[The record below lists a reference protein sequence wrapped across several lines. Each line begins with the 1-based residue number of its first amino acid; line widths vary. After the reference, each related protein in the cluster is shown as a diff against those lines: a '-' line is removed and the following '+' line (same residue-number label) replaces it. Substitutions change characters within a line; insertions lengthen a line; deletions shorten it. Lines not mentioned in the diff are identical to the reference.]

1 MSNLNVEQ
9 TQQLNLYL
17 KKNPKVSREKA
28 IQLLFGKKKNT
39 SSVTGKGVTLEH
51 NTQNAP
57 KPQTIYLQSGRKVV
71 YTRLKDGR
79 LACKYY
85 GADGT
90 AIKPDYFKKVEGN
103 ISISTDNTSY
113 TLTKKG
119 KRSKAIKA
127 KNPRLGVLDQ
137 NIVKLNNEEKRLNK
151 IKNQQGFIG
160 NGWDWIKNK
169 TGLGD
174 GSDKAQKQLDSERQM
189 LTQMRNP
196 NAKIDASQFEKITG
210 QKCTKA
216 NLEKF
221 KQGELSQT
229 SAKINGYQEGQEM
242 AVDIVADTVS
252 GIAAIPVYGAAV
264 AAAPFT
270 GGTSIAIGI
279 AAAGATGALLKV
291 GIKAADAASGGRQ
304 YTLNDAGHDAATGT
318 FSGILAPV
326 TGGLGGAI
334 GKTVATKVG
343 LQTVKTVGKE
353 IAEDVVESGFKQTL
367 KTSLINPGA
376 YKYVG
381 EGVGKKA
388 LAYGSEILADGAVN
402 GGIDNGFRTAI
413 NGGSLSDVVE
423 SAGEGALFAPLVGLG
438 IKGSGY
444 AFGKIPFNKIPETA
458 PQVVI
463 LKKSPHNLYPESDAA
478 ELTLMKENLLKR
490 AKGTEKIELMGITE
504 HSFPDNEYVVLKE
517 TQSGSNPGFW
527 AEHKSSGNLYYMKTA
542 NGQQNITEHIS
553 SQLYRAAGIDTPEMN
568 LIEGPGFKFG
578 VSSNNCWIKSKAITG
593 LKPLEQNPKAAYEG
607 FAVDAWLANWD
618 AVCSGNTLLKN
629 GNAVRV
635 DFGGTLNF
643 RARGA
648 KKQFGNEVPE
658 LSTLLNPKINPE
670 SAKVFKNMTREN
682 LISSLERVQSV
693 TDNDIQKIYSSVK
706 TYINPEIFE
715 SIKNRKTYLNY
726 ILYEAK
732 NIKMK
737 PCQNIMEYV
746 KTLEDTV
753 QKKYEKQLKHTN
765 AITEQRTRILKE
777 MKSQRDNICTK
788 DDIKALWEYKLNNNI
803 NNFIQQGSSN
813 LPIHISLDKAL
824 DKTSLSE
831 PTILYRGDH
840 IVTDGHTNFRYRK
853 DIKDI
858 DLQYKFG
865 SYNETIENK
874 ATGEVISLEDLLKK
888 IFKKGKI
895 VTEEQFVSTTVNES
909 VAREFSS
916 APNTIIYR
924 YHAPEG
930 TKATTLEHLNLE
942 GIDDSNFYGD
952 LSGACEGSETEIL
965 LKRGFKYRMDKLSEE
980 NGKYIIDCTILKD
993 NKQ

>member
-113 TLTKKG
+113 TLTKNG

-229 SAKINGYQEGQEM
+229 SEKINGYQEGQEM

-326 TGGLGGAI
+326 TGGMGGAI

-353 IAEDVVESGFKQTL
+353 IVEEAAETGVKQGI
-367 KTSLINPGA
+367 KTALTNPTG
-376 YKYVG
+376 YEYVG
-381 EGVGKKA
+381 NNVGKKI
-388 LAYGSEILADGAVN
+388 LAYGAEMLTDGAVS
-402 GGIDNGFRTAI
+402 GAADNAFRTAI
-413 NGGSLSDVVE
+413 DGGSLSDIGKAALEGGVGGAIMSPIIGGGMKVSGKITSKILENNKVYDFVNTPAENREALLKQFAKDSGISEEKFNEYGFQFNEGLEIFSPTINTPQKVKLLNELINNKERKYSLDTISNIFQCSGLEKHIDTMDLAKLFNSKNKNGEYIFNSKLLTDNYLDSELLNTIKTNPDIINKSFMDFYTYLHTKPEYEDLAKELLKNVKTRNKSE
-423 SAGEGALFAPLVGLG
+423 SIEIYTKNRIKEFYTPYLNA
-438 IKGSGY
+438 IKGINEIEDKTLANMVKEEFEKLNLKEMNVKNIDHNIKKLEEVVNIYDIYNNLTNKYTTLTSIDGRTANFRKY
-444 AFGKIPFNKIPETA
+444 IDCLKGKKDDYIELQNETSLHYDQEDILKNAQIGFFVDYCKENNNKI
-458 PQVVI
+458 
-463 LKKSPHNLYPESDAA
+463 SNYLY
-478 ELTLMKENLLKR
+478 EN
-490 AKGTEKIELMGITE
+490 
-504 HSFPDNEYVVLKE
+504 
-517 TQSGSNPGFW
+517 
-527 AEHKSSGNLYYMKTA
+527 YY
-542 NGQQNITEHIS
+542 
-553 SQLYRAAGIDTPEMN
+553 
-568 LIEGPGFKFG
+568 
-578 VSSNNCWIKSKAITG
+578 
-593 LKPLEQNPKAAYEG
+593 LKPLGNTHLKEISDKYGTKIFLSEHWRQDPDAVTKIEKELEVWTKISRGKAKMPPVIDLTSVKEEYINSATCYGDGVAAGFSEMCASGAISINGDGVLAPTTIRHEMTHSNDLKRIEDFPSDFIDATTKQKAAKG
-607 FAVDAWLANWD
+607 
-618 AVCSGNTLLKN
+618 
-629 GNAVRV
+629 
-635 DFGGTLNF
+635 
-643 RARGA
+643 
-648 KKQFGNEVPE
+648 
-658 LSTLLNPKINPE
+658 
-670 SAKVFKNMTREN
+670 
-682 LISSLERVQSV
+682 
-693 TDNDIQKIYSSVK
+693 
-706 TYINPEIFE
+706 
-715 SIKNRKTYLNY
+715 
-726 ILYEAK
+726 
-732 NIKMK
+732 
-737 PCQNIMEYV
+737 
-746 KTLEDTV
+746 
-753 QKKYEKQLKHTN
+753 
-765 AITEQRTRILKE
+765 
-777 MKSQRDNICTK
+777 
-788 DDIKALWEYKLNNNI
+788 DIKAKYWDEFKNAGIPEEHIPYAYNNPLE
-803 NNFIQQGSSN
+803 FI
-813 LPIHISLDKAL
+813 AVA
-824 DKTSLSE
+824 SE
-831 PTILYRGDH
+831 GDMSKYS
-840 IVTDGHTNFRYRK
+840 D
-853 DIKDI
+853 
-858 DLQYKFG
+858 
-865 SYNETIENK
+865 E
-874 ATGEVISLEDLLKK
+874 
-888 IFKKGKI
+888 FKKVLIRFGMPKWELNFPKI
-895 VTEEQFVSTTVNES
+895 EEM
-909 VAREFSS
+909 
-916 APNTIIYR
+916 
-924 YHAPEG
+924 
-930 TKATTLEHLNLE
+930 K
-942 GIDDSNFYGD
+942 
-952 LSGACEGSETEIL
+952 
-965 LKRGFKYRMDKLSEE
+965 
-980 NGKYIIDCTILKD
+980 
-993 NKQ
+993 